1 MKKTTTKILLLA
13 LTLISFN
20 TYSNDESVNHFP
32 EMQIVSLEDQ
42 KRELRKIDVSVANK
56 WRGLIRNQKNDEW
69 METQGSMKLAGPV
82 FSKGWLGT
90 QVSRTI
96 VPDREGGWLAI
107 DTVTMGQ
114 DLILKAAVLAGNI
127 LLSQYFPYIQ
137 GGIIKDKKIVNI
149 RPVEKYKQALAL
161 KPFHL
166 KDLPLST
173 EGVEKMN
180 EGDIFNTILTGGFY
194 VRAGGG
200 IANMIGLEL
209 PAHINIGP
217 KSKLTVRKSLKVS
230 ISKSGDQEV
239 LVSLEG
245 LREKEFGIGIG
256 FGVFFDDI
264 IDLPVSIGVN
274 APGGLYPLLINHKEK
289 KTDMKAVVY
298 RIDLKT
304 EEGREAYKKFLQRDL
319 TGLEDLVD
327 HENDTV
333 VREMVREGVIYTT
346 ETNFAINLIFWR
358 TGHRNIYTDG
368 FFTTTVRNGNRFH
381 YEEVT
386 QELLDSSSWFGS
398 VEDQEER
405 FSVLIPLAV
414 EIEGDEKSNMQPFD
428 ENMLGSFVMD
438 TTFLYQDNGADG
450 DEIEGLQELMLRKGS
465 LLRLPLRVDDDKDYG
480 TLLLITKVRFSATGI
495 RKILSSSERDRW
507 LALGAAFGLPDPH
520 KWLDWRVRRRE
531 WEDSENNRKEWEMRR
546 AKTIIRWMKK
556 IDKMDNVAEKAKY
569 MIKKLADG
577 KTGDYFHHVLME
589 LAGSD
594 QLIIRGYIKGQ
605 NF

>member
-1 MKKTTTKILLLA
+1 MLLTVTQVSA
-13 LTLISFN
+13 QSEN
-20 TYSNDESVNHFP
+20 PFP
-32 EMQIVSLEDQ
+32 EMDIISLADQ
-42 KRELRKIDVSVANK
+42 KRELKKIDVSVANK
-56 WRGLIRNQKNDEW
+56 WRGLIRNQNNDIW

-90 QVSRTI
+90 QVSRQI
-96 VPDREGGWLAI
+96 VPDREGGWLTI
-107 DTVTMGQ
+107 DTITMGQ
-114 DLILKAAVLAGNI
+114 DLILKGAVLAGNI

-137 GGIIKDKKIVNI
+137 TGVIKDKKIVNI
-149 RPVEKYKQALAL
+149 RPTNKYMDALSL

-166 KDLPLST
+166 ADLPLST
-173 EGVEKMN
+173 QSVEKMKD
-180 EGDIFNTILTGGFY
+180 GDIFNTILTGGFY
-194 VRAGGG
+194 IRAGGG
-200 IANMIGLEL
+200 IANLIGLEL

-217 KSKLTVRKSLKVS
+217 KSKLTIRKSMKIS
-230 ISKSGDQEV
+230 ISKSGEDEV

-245 LREKEFGIGIG
+245 LKEREMGIGLG

-304 EEGREAYKKFLQRDL
+304 EEGRLAYEKFLQRDL

-346 ETNFAINLIFWR
+346 ESNFAINLIFWR
-358 TGHRNIYTDG
+358 TGHRNIFTDG
-368 FFTTTVRNGNRFH
+368 LYTTTVRNGNRFH

-386 QELLDSSSWFGS
+386 QELLDSSKWFGS
-398 VEDQEER
+398 VEDQEQR
-405 FSVLIPLAV
+405 FSVLVPLKV
-414 EIEGDEKSNMQPFD
+414 ELNNVEDKSNMQPFD
-428 ENMLGSFVMD
+428 EKMLGSFVMD
-438 TTFLYQDNGADG
+438 SSFLYQDNGADG
-450 DEIEGLQELMLRKGS
+450 EEIEDLQDLMLRKGS
-465 LLRLPLRVDDDKDYG
+465 LLRLPIRVNDDKDYG
-480 TLLLITKVRFSATGI
+480 TLLLLVKVRFSATGI

-507 LALGAAFGLPDPH
+507 LALGAAFGLSDPH
-520 KWLDWRVRRRE
+520 KWLDWRIRRRQ
-531 WEDSENNRKEWEMRR
+531 WEDSENNKKEWEMRR
-546 AKTIIRWMKK
+546 AKRIISWMKK
-556 IDKMDNVAEKAKY
+556 IDKMDNIAEKAKY
-569 MIKKLADG
+569 MIKKLSDG
-577 KTGDYFHHVLME
+577 KTGDYFHHTLME

-594 QLIIRGYIKGQ
+594 QLIIRGYVKGQ